1 MPTLADPAARAAII
15 ARFDR
20 LTPTANPRW
29 GKMTAPQMV
38 AHLCDAMRMARGDL
52 AVKPKNMPLLRWYPI
67 KMLVIYVLPFPKNAP
82 TAREII
88 SRTPDDFNAEVSAAK
103 ALIER
108 NAADIASLPEVDH
121 PVFGKMSRAD
131 WGALGHRHIDHH
143 LRQFGV

>member
-1 MPTLADPAARAAII
+1 MPTLADPVARAAII

-20 LTPTANPRW
+20 LTPTAKPLW
-29 GKMTAPQMV
+29 GRMTAPQMV
-38 AHLCDAMRMARGDL
+38 AHLNDAMRMARGDL
-52 AVKPKNMPLLRWYPI
+52 RVKSKNMPLLRWYPI
-67 KMLVIYVLPFPKNAP
+67 KMLVIYVMPFPKNAP
-82 TAREII
+82 TAPEII
-88 SRTPDDFNAEVSAAK
+88 SRTPDDFAAEVTAAK

-108 NAADIASLPEVDH
+108 NAAEIDSLPDVEH